1 MKENQVNQW
10 KNHQQ
15 FISDMAS
22 LKDERWEMRDR
33 KHGRLEEKKTN
44 FTQMLKGNIKV
55 LPVIFTFPSRWE
67 MRDKESIEA
76 VNEGTLQ
83 CESIQGLK
91 QGRGR
96 LCARKKNDKV
106 LLGLANGREGWP
118 KLGLLLYFIFFIF
131 KPNRFGS
138 GWPVQA
144 HQNRKP
150 NRTGHFP

>member
-10 KNHQQ
+10 KNHPQ
-15 FISDMAS
+15 FISDVAS
-22 LKDERWEMRDR
+22 LRDERQKTW
-33 KHGRLEEKKTN
+33 KIGREEDK
-44 FTQMLKGNIKV
+44 FSQMLKGNIKA

-83 CESIQGLK
+83 CKSIQRLK

-96 LCARKKNDKV
+96 LCARERNDKV

-118 KLGLLLYFIFFIF
+118 TLGLLLYFIFFIF
-131 KPNRFGS
+131 KPNRFELAGS
-138 GWPVQA
+138 DTP
-144 HQNRKP
+144 KP
-150 NRTGHFP
+150 ETKLDRTFSLIF